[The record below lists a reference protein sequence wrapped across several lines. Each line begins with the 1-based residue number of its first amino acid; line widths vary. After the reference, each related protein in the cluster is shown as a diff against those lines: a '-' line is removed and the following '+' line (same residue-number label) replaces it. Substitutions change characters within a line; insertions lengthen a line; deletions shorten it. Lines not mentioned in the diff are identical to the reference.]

1 VSAPQS
7 ANADQ
12 IAYWNGP
19 GGAQWLARHDR
30 MEPQLAPLGLTAI
43 DAAAP
48 KPGERVIDIGC
59 GTGPTSLRIADLVG
73 ERGEV
78 LGVDV
83 SEPLVEA
90 ARRNAAGRPNVQ
102 FLLGDASQHSL
113 GSGFDLLFSRFGVM
127 FFADPV
133 AAFRHLRAA
142 LKPGGRLAFVCWRPF
157 KENGWAFQPFMAAVP
172 HLPPIERPA
181 PNAPGPFA
189 FGEDARV
196 KSILNEAGFDDVAIR
211 PFDHVMEAGRNV
223 DDATLFASDTG
234 PISRVLNDAS
244 PEQRQ
249 AAVGAIRR
257 MFEKRV
263 AEGKGFALPAA
274 CWIVTARN

>member
-1 VSAPQS
+1 MSASQS

-30 MEPQLAPLGLTAI
+30 MEPQLAPLGLVAI
-43 DAAAP
+43 EAAAP
-48 KPGERVIDIGC
+48 KPGERAIDIGC
-59 GTGPTSLRIADLVG
+59 GTGPTLFRIADMVG
-73 ERGEV
+73 DRGQV

-83 SEPLVEA
+83 SEPLIEA
-90 ARRNAAGRPNVQ
+90 ARHNAAGRTNVQ
-102 FLLGDASQHSL
+102 FLLGDAPQHRL
-113 GSGFDLLFSRFGVM
+113 EDGFDLLFSRFGVM

-157 KENGWAFQPFMAAVP
+157 KENEWAFLPFMAAMP

-189 FGEDARV
+189 FGDGERV
-196 KSILNEAGFDDVAIR
+196 KSILTEAGFTGIGVKPLDR
-211 PFDHVMEAGRNV
+211 TMKAGENV
-223 DDATLFASDTG
+223 EDATMFSSDTG
-234 PISRVLNDAS
+234 PISRVLGDAS

-249 AAVGAIRR
+249 AAVGAIRQ

-263 AEGKGFALPAA
+263 AEGKGFELPAA

>member
-1 VSAPQS
+1 MTAPVS
-7 ANADQ
+7 NADQ
-12 IAYWNGP
+12 IKYWNGV
-19 GGAQWLARHDR
+19 GGKQWLARHDG
-30 MEPQLAPLGLTAI
+30 MEPQLAPLGLAAVE
-43 DAAAP
+43 AAAP

-59 GTGPTSLRIADLVG
+59 GTGTTSLRIADMVG
-73 ERGEV
+73 DRGYV

-90 ARRNAAGRPNVQ
+90 ARRNAVRRPNVQ
-102 FLLGDASQHSL
+102 FLLGDASQHRL
-113 GSGFDLLFSRFGVM
+113 EGGFDLLFSRFGVM
-127 FFADPV
+127 FFADPA

-157 KENGWAFQPFMAAVP
+157 KENEWAFLPFMAAVP
-172 HLPPIERPA
+172 HLPPIERPS

-189 FGEDARV
+189 LGDDQRV
-196 KSILNEAGFDDVAIR
+196 KTILGEAGFKDIAVKPLDR
-211 PFDHVMEAGRNV
+211 TMNPGSTV
-223 DDATLFASDTG
+223 DSAASFASDTG

-249 AAVGAIRR
+249 AAIASIRHL
-257 MFEKRV
+257 FEHRA
-263 AEGKGFALPAA
+263 AEGKSLALAAA

>member
-1 VSAPQS
+1 MSAPQS
-7 ANADQ
+7 SNADQ

-30 MEPQLAPLGLTAI
+30 MEPQLAPLGLVAI
-43 DAAAP
+43 EAAAP
-48 KPGERVIDIGC
+48 KPGERAIDIGC
-59 GTGPTSLRIADLVG
+59 GTGPTSIRIADLVG
-73 ERGEV
+73 DRGQV

-83 SEPLVEA
+83 SEPLIEA
-90 ARRNAAGRPNVQ
+90 ARHNAAGRTNVQ
-102 FLLGDASQHSL
+102 FLLGDASQHKL
-113 GSGFDLLFSRFGVM
+113 DGGFDLLFSRFGVM

-157 KENGWAFQPFMAAVP
+157 KENEWAFLPFMAAMP

-189 FGEDARV
+189 FGDGERVRSILHEASFTDIGIKPLDRTMMAGSSVEDAT
-196 KSILNEAGFDDVAIR
+196 
-211 PFDHVMEAGRNV
+211 M
-223 DDATLFASDTG
+223 FASDTG
-234 PISRVLNDAS
+234 PISRVLGDAS

-249 AAVGAIRR
+249 AAVGAIRQ
-257 MFEKRV
+257 MFERRV
-263 AEGKGFALPAA
+263 AEGKGFELQAA

>member
-1 VSAPQS
+1 VS
-7 ANADQ
+7 NADQ
-12 IAYWNGP
+12 IKYWNGV
-19 GGAQWLARHDR
+19 GGKQWLARHDG
-30 MEPQLAPLGLTAI
+30 MEPQLAPLGLAAVE
-43 DAAAP
+43 AAAP

-59 GTGPTSLRIADLVG
+59 GTGTTSLRIADMVG
-73 ERGEV
+73 DRGYV

-90 ARRNAAGRPNVQ
+90 ARRNAVRRPNVQ
-102 FLLGDASQHSL
+102 FLLGDASQHRL
-113 GSGFDLLFSRFGVM
+113 EGGFDLLFSRFGVM
-127 FFADPV
+127 FFADPA

-157 KENGWAFQPFMAAVP
+157 KENEWAFLPFMAAVP
-172 HLPPIERPA
+172 HLPPIERPS

-189 FGEDARV
+189 LGDDQRV
-196 KSILNEAGFDDVAIR
+196 KTILGEAGFKDIAVKPLDR
-211 PFDHVMEAGRNV
+211 TMDPGSTV
-223 DDATLFASDTG
+223 DSAASFASDTG

-249 AAVGAIRR
+249 AAIASIRHL
-257 MFEKRV
+257 FEHRA
-263 AEGKGFALPAA
+263 AEGKSLALAAA

>member
-1 VSAPQS
+1 MSAP
-7 ANADQ
+7 ADNADQ
-12 IAYWNGP
+12 IAYWNGV

-30 MEPQLAPLGLTAI
+30 MEPQLSPLGQAAL

-59 GTGPTSLRIADLVG
+59 GTGTTSLKIADMVDA
-73 ERGEV
+73 RGQV

-102 FLLGDASQHSL
+102 FLLGDASQHKL
-113 GSGFDLLFSRFGVM
+113 EGGFDLLFSRFGVM
-127 FFADPV
+127 FFADPA

-142 LKPGGRLAFVCWRPF
+142 LKPGGRLTFVCWRPF
-157 KENGWAFQPFMAAVP
+157 KENAWAFQPFMAAVP

-189 FGEDARV
+189 FGDDQHV
-196 KSILNEAGFDDVAIR
+196 KTVLSQAGFNDIGIKPLDR
-211 PFDHVMEAGRNV
+211 TMTAGGTV
-223 DDATLFASDTG
+223 EEATLFSSNTG
-234 PISRVLNDAS
+234 PISRVLNEAS
-244 PEQRQ
+244 PQQRQ
-249 AAVGAIRR
+249 AAIDAVRQ
-257 MFEKRV
+257 MFEKRM
-263 AEGKGFALPAA
+263 AEGMGLALAAA
-274 CWIVTARN
+274 CWIVTASN

>member
-1 VSAPQS
+1 MSASQS

-30 MEPQLAPLGLTAI
+30 MEPQLAPLGLVAI
-43 DAAAP
+43 EAAAP
-48 KPGERVIDIGC
+48 KPGERAIDIGC
-59 GTGPTSLRIADLVG
+59 GTGPTSIRIADMVG
-73 ERGEV
+73 DRGQV

-83 SEPLVEA
+83 SEPLIEA
-90 ARRNAAGRPNVQ
+90 ARHNAAGRTNVQ
-102 FLLGDASQHSL
+102 FLLGDASQHRL
-113 GSGFDLLFSRFGVM
+113 EDGFDLLFSRFGVM

-157 KENGWAFQPFMAAVP
+157 KENEWAFLPFMAAMP

-189 FGEDARV
+189 FGDGERV
-196 KSILNEAGFDDVAIR
+196 KSILHEAGFTDIGIKPLDR
-211 PFDHVMEAGRNV
+211 TMTAGSNV
-223 DDATLFASDTG
+223 EDATMFASDTG
-234 PISRVLNDAS
+234 PISRVLGDAS

-249 AAVGAIRR
+249 AAVGAIRQ

-263 AEGKGFALPAA
+263 AEGKGFELPAA